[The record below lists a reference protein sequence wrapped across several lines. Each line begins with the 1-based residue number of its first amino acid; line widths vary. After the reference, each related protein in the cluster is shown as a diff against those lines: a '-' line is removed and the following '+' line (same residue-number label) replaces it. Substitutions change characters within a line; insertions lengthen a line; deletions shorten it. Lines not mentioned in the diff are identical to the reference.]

1 MVMAV
6 AMAIIIVAIAMTMI
20 VAMTTAFFFI
30 KIFFNCLLRRHG
42 CISRRVVH
50 VAYSPTFVPS
60 TL

>member
-1 MVMAV
+1 MMMAV

-30 KIFFNCLLRRHG
+30 KIFFNCVFFFG
-42 CISRRVVH
+42 GMGVVH
-50 VAYSPTFVPS
+50 VACSPTFVPS

>member
-30 KIFFNCLLRRHG
+30 KIFFNCVFFG
-42 CISRRVVH
+42 GMVVLH
-50 VAYSPTFVPS
+50 VACSPTFVPS